1 MREGWAG
8 IFKCVMPVRSG
19 LVVNDGQIGDGQQKG
34 EEALRK
40 KREKKKF
47 GRRVIWAVGR
57 RDLSSGGGTIWA
69 SPRGVLSLSL
79 SLSL

>member
-57 RDLSSGGGTIWA
+57 RDLSSGGGTI
-69 SPRGVLSLSL
+69 
-79 SLSL
+79 

>member
-40 KREKKKF
+40 KREKKK
-47 GRRVIWAVGR
+47 VWPAC
-57 RDLSSGGGTIWA
+57 DLGGGA
-69 SPRGVLSLSL
+69 A
-79 SLSL
+79 

>member
-19 LVVNDGQIGDGQQKG
+19 LVVNDGQIGNGQQKG

-40 KREKKKF
+40 KREKKK
-47 GRRVIWAVGR
+47 VWPAC
-57 RDLSSGGGTIWA
+57 DLGGGA
-69 SPRGVLSLSL
+69 A
-79 SLSL
+79 